1 SKGNPL
7 ATSHPPPITNIAS
20 PTILR
25 YLFRSEKGANAV
37 TKKSTKLPS
46 LEESL
51 ADITQLIEKME
62 HGEQSL
68 EASLTDFER
77 GITLIKHCQKILS
90 NAEQKV
96 QILIQQNNQETLA
109 DYEANDDADNARDDQ

>member
-1 SKGNPL
+1 M
-7 ATSHPPPITNIAS
+7 
-20 PTILR
+20 
-25 YLFRSEKGANAV
+25 
-37 TKKSTKLPS
+37 TKKSTKLPG

-51 ADITQLIEKME
+51 SDITQLIDKME

-68 EASLTDFER
+68 EASLADFER

-90 NAEQKV
+90 DAEQKV

-109 DYEANDDADNARDDQ
+109 DYDNIQDEMENNSDD